1 MATVHS
7 DAAAARPMF
16 SRCRARARARSPRGF
31 FRRRCCCCCVS
42 LDFLFWSL
50 RVNFLFDFQSIRNP
64 SAIFVFFSLTIL
76 YLFCVLSVCEL

>member
-1 MATVHS
+1 VVFS
-7 DAAAARPMF
+7 DVAAAAAF
-16 SRCRARARARSPRGF
+16 LG
-31 FRRRCCCCCVS
+31 CCVS